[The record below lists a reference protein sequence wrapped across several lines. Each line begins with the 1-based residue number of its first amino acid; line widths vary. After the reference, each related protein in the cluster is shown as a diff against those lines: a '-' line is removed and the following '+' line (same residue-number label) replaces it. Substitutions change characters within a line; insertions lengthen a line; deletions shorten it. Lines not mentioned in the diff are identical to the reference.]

1 MPTPESQAPP
11 AIPARQG
18 LSAAEAARRL
28 ATEGPNLLPGSAPKS
43 TLAIVRDVVTEPM
56 FLMLLAAGSIYLALG
71 DRGEALFLLGFV
83 FVVIGITLAQERKTQ
98 RALESLRDLSAPR
111 ALVIRDGQEQRIA
124 GREVVRGD
132 LLVLHEGDRI
142 AADALLIDGQLEVD
156 ESLLTGEAVPVA
168 KLPLAQDSQNA
179 QASASAGAPAASAGP
194 PQARPAPSGGSAAHE
209 VASVGAVAA
218 SAGPP
223 QARPAPSGGSAAHEV
238 ASVGAIYASTVVT
251 RGVAVA
257 QVCATAA
264 HTAVGR
270 IGADLAATVE
280 PPSALQQGSRRLVR
294 NLGIGALVL
303 ALAQVLLGWWWNS
316 RPLLE
321 SLLSGI
327 ALAMAILP
335 EEIPVILTVFLA
347 LGAWRISHQ
356 KVLTRRVTA
365 VEALGAITVLA
376 VDKTGTLTMNRM
388 AVAELASDE
397 QHFRPESASE
407 LPEHFHLLAEFA
419 MLATPADPFD
429 PMEKAIQHFG
439 HQWLQGTEHVHD
451 GREPEFEYAL
461 SGEILAMTRVFA
473 SDEPN
478 VHLLAT
484 KGAPEAVADLCH
496 LDAAQQGAIRRQV
509 EAMAER
515 GLRVLGVA
523 RGRWKGAAPAPGQSP
538 PWPQSQHDFDFD
550 FLGLVALADP
560 PRTEVPAALAECR
573 RAGVRVIMM
582 TGDHPA
588 TARAI
593 AQQVGLSDRPDVIT
607 GAQLEGLD
615 DASLSERLRH
625 VDLCARLKPQHKLRL
640 VQLLRA
646 SGEVVAMT
654 GDGVN
659 DAPALKAADVGIAM
673 GERGTDVAREAAALV
688 LLDDSFARIVAAIR
702 QGRRI
707 DSNIRKAVRFVFA
720 VHVPIIGLALV
731 PTLLHW
737 PVLLLPV
744 HIVLLEL
751 LIDPACSIVFE
762 AEAEDSDTMARAP
775 RPVSDS
781 PFAAAPL
788 LWSVLQGLGLAAVLL
803 GGQAWLVHQGWHP
816 DQGRTVVFGTLVLCV
831 LLLILANRDLSR
843 PALLGVTDPNPWL
856 WRIAAAMVVLLAA
869 VMGIAWLRHLMGLAL
884 PGAQGAVVAG
894 CLLAL
899 CLVWLELVRLA
910 GRHQRHTASGARGT
924 A

>member
-142 AADALLIDGQLEVD
+142 AADALLIEGQLEVD
-156 ESLLTGEAVPVA
+156 ESLLTGEAVPVV

-179 QASASAGAPAASAGP
+179 QASASAGAPATRAGP
-194 PQARPAPSGGSAAHE
+194 PQARPAPSGD
-209 VASVGAVAA
+209 
-218 SAGPP
+218 
-223 QARPAPSGGSAAHEV
+223 SAAHEV

-388 AVAELASDE
+388 AVAELASGE

-538 PWPQSQHDFDFD
+538 LWPQSQHDFDFD

-803 GGQAWLVHQGWHP
+803 GGQAWLVHRGWHP